1 MTEKQKID
9 LLYFLDV
16 YKDDLIINMTDKRL
30 YDDPWQKSDI
40 NLLNKDITK
49 TVINANII
57 DKGKLKYIK
66 VKTYVIVNGIITFA
80 ILICNGVL

>member
-40 NLLNKDITK
+40 NLLNKHFKLIK
-49 TVINANII
+49 KLIGAKLIFN
-57 DKGKLKYIK
+57 KKLKKWSLKYEK
-66 VKTYVIVNGIITFA
+66 
-80 ILICNGVL
+80 

>member
-16 YKDDLIINMTDKRL
+16 YKDDLIINMTDKKL

-40 NLLNKDITK
+40 NLLN
-49 TVINANII
+49 N
-57 DKGKLKYIK
+57 
-66 VKTYVIVNGIITFA
+66 
-80 ILICNGVL
+80 

>member
-16 YKDDLIINMTDKRL
+16 YKDDLIINMTDKKL

-40 NLLNKDITK
+40 NLLNKHFRLIK
-49 TVINANII
+49 KLVGAKLIFN
-57 DKGKLKYIK
+57 KKLKKWSLKYE
-66 VKTYVIVNGIITFA
+66 N
-80 ILICNGVL
+80 

>member
-16 YKDDLIINMTDKRL
+16 YKDDLIINMTDKKL

-40 NLLNKDITK
+40 NLLNKHFRLIK
-49 TVINANII
+49 KLIGGKINI
-57 DKGKLKYIK
+57 
-66 VKTYVIVNGIITFA
+66 
-80 ILICNGVL
+80 

>member
-16 YKDDLIINMTDKRL
+16 YKDYLIINMTDKKL

-40 NLLNKDITK
+40 NLLNKHFRLIK
-49 TVINANII
+49 KLIGAKLIFN
-57 DKGKLKYIK
+57 KKLKKWSLKYE
-66 VKTYVIVNGIITFA
+66 N
-80 ILICNGVL
+80 

>member
-30 YDDPWQKSDI
+30 YNDPWQKSDI
-40 NLLNKDITK
+40 NLLNKHFKLIK
-49 TVINANII
+49 KLIGAKLIFN
-57 DKGKLKYIK
+57 KKLKKWSLKYE
-66 VKTYVIVNGIITFA
+66 N
-80 ILICNGVL
+80 

>member
-16 YKDDLIINMTDKRL
+16 YKDDLIINMTDKKL

-40 NLLNKDITK
+40 TLLNKHFKLIK
-49 TVINANII
+49 KLIGAKLIFN
-57 DKGKLKYIK
+57 KKLKKWSLKYE
-66 VKTYVIVNGIITFA
+66 N
-80 ILICNGVL
+80 

>member
-30 YDDPWQKSDI
+30 YNDPWQKSDI
-40 NLLNKDITK
+40 NLLNKHFKLIK
-49 TVINANII
+49 KLIGAKLIFN
-57 DKGKLKYIK
+57 KKLKKWSLKYEK
-66 VKTYVIVNGIITFA
+66 
-80 ILICNGVL
+80 

>member
-16 YKDDLIINMTDKRL
+16 YKDDLIINMTDKKL

-40 NLLNKDITK
+40 NLLNKHFRLIK
-49 TVINANII
+49 KLIGAKLIF
-57 DKGKLKYIK
+57 KKKLKKWSLKYE
-66 VKTYVIVNGIITFA
+66 T
-80 ILICNGVL
+80 

>member
-16 YKDDLIINMTDKRL
+16 YKDDLIINMTDKKL

-40 NLLNKDITK
+40 NLLNKHFRLIK
-49 TVINANII
+49 KLIGAKLIFN
-57 DKGKLKYIK
+57 KKLKKWSLKYE
-66 VKTYVIVNGIITFA
+66 N
-80 ILICNGVL
+80 

>member
-40 NLLNKDITK
+40 SLLNKHFKLIK
-49 TVINANII
+49 KLIGAKLIFN
-57 DKGKLKYIK
+57 KKLKKWSLKYE
-66 VKTYVIVNGIITFA
+66 N
-80 ILICNGVL
+80 

>member
-16 YKDDLIINMTDKRL
+16 YKDDLIINMTDKKL

-40 NLLNKDITK
+40 NLLNKHFKLIK
-49 TVINANII
+49 KLIGAKLIFN
-57 DKGKLKYIK
+57 KKLKKWSLKYEK
-66 VKTYVIVNGIITFA
+66 
-80 ILICNGVL
+80 

>member
-1 MTEKQKID
+1 MIKLTEKQKID

-40 NLLNKDITK
+40 NLLNKHFKLIK
-49 TVINANII
+49 KLIGAKLIFN
-57 DKGKLKYIK
+57 KKLKKWSLKYE
-66 VKTYVIVNGIITFA
+66 N
-80 ILICNGVL
+80 